1 MTTPYMPSHTPAGT
15 LIEKLRGDAGDVQTR
30 GQQIVDLASDMSSAW
45 NLISRLVDDGADM
58 EGKSIEKLRELCGKV
73 SSDLSEAAE
82 LYDAVGPHILTYG
95 KELETSKGVIDPL
108 VADLLDLWEEYY
120 NLSRT
125 ADTAEGAVP
134 NEPDDDADADEQSAY
149 DTASANA
156 DEKRG
161 LATAKHADWV
171 EKAGEYDT
179 AWDSWFEAFDTAA
192 KNIREGVSGK
202 IEDDWKDDLRG
213 ALDFLANVLA
223 VAGIVLA
230 VLAIVVGGPI
240 IMALAA
246 IVAVATLAVAL
257 TRKLAF
263 DDGSWWDVAFGVIG
277 VIPFIGPA
285 ARTIR
290 GLGSASGWR
299 ALGTAFGD
307 DALRLTGMNAAS
319 FDDWASGLNALRG
332 TTFADKAADFSA
344 ALFSGKNIDDW
355 ARMGSTGRDALATV
369 GTVWVAQFQILGQ
382 IKDASTGSF
391 SGSFDPDQ
399 NPFS

>member
-1 MTTPYMPSHTPAGT
+1 MPSHTPKGT
-15 LIEKLRGDAGDVQTR
+15 MIDMLRGDADEVKTR
-30 GQQIVDLASDMSSAW
+30 GQQIVDLGTDMSSAW
-45 NLISRLVDDGADM
+45 RLISRLVDDGAEM
-58 EGKSIEKLRELCGKV
+58 EGQSIEKLRELCEKV
-73 SSDLSEAAE
+73 SSDLSDAAD
-82 LYDAVGPHILTYG
+82 LYAAVGPHILQYG
-95 KELETSKGVIDPL
+95 NDLATSKAVIDPL
-108 VADLLDLWEEYY
+108 VTDLLDLWDEYY
-120 NLSRT
+120 TLSHS
-125 ADTAEGAVP
+125 AETAEGAVP
-134 NEPDDDADADEQSAY
+134 REPDDDADADEKSAY

-156 DEKRG
+156 EEKRG
-161 LATAKHADWV
+161 LATAKKTEWN
-171 EKAGEYDT
+171 EKAAAYDD
-179 AWDSWFEAFDTAA
+179 AWDDWFDAFDAAA
-192 KNIREGVSGK
+192 KNIKEGFSGK
-202 IEDDWKDDLRG
+202 IEDSWKDDVRG
-213 ALDFLANVLA
+213 ALEFAANVLA

-230 VLAIVVGGPI
+230 VLAIVIGGPI
-240 IMALAA
+240 IAALAA

-307 DALRLTGMNAAS
+307 DAIRLAGLRAVS

-355 ARMGSTGRDALATV
+355 ARMGSTGRDALNTV
-369 GTVWVAQFQILGQ
+369 STVWVAQFQIVGQ
-382 IKDASTGSF
+382 IKDSTG
-391 SGSFDPDQ
+391 GAWPGAFDPDQ